1 MDGPITAFELVS
13 REFGF
18 ELAMV
23 WRAWNGG
30 HEHRRITYFG
40 PPIPRIIRRLKAV
53 RAQNEFLKNLGG
65 NVAAAF
71 ELEARG
77 RALLDEYGMYK

>member
-53 RAQNEFLKNLGG
+53 RAQNEF
-65 NVAAAF
+65 AAAF